1 MTRTL
6 GSALAICHRS
16 GSGSGGGGGTMH
28 KILWSNSIH
37 YCLQSAGPRQETGSK
52 KATLTSERRNT
63 EADSGRG
70 TGFGGRNRIVGGA
83 VIHCRDQ
90 SIGVP
95 GRECVRCWLI
105 RVFPAWI
112 CSGLAACDGPTSM
125 LLDADRPTALPGRL
139 FERCEALDSNITDLD
154 VPSPGCRAPGGAEL
168 GRPTAIAISDAAILL
183 ACPYPAP
190 LSSLANLTRHCKSLT
205 KQEVLHATV
214 GVARRL
220 HRVCALLPMIMG
232 SNFGGMR
239 TPGPVAAKIVSRQF
253 HRERQRDTDT

>member
-16 GSGSGGGGGTMH
+16 GSGSGGGTMH
-28 KILWSNSIH
+28 KILWSNTIH
-37 YCLQSAGPRQETGSK
+37 YCLQSAGPRQETSSK

-168 GRPTAIAISDAAILL
+168 GRPTAIAISDAAIPL
-183 ACPYPAP
+183 AYPAP
-190 LSSLANLTRHCKSLT
+190 LSSLANLTAVVDNHSTR
-205 KQEVLHATV
+205 QAPEA
-214 GVARRL
+214 
-220 HRVCALLPMIMG
+220 
-232 SNFGGMR
+232 
-239 TPGPVAAKIVSRQF
+239 VAALRRSNEVTRS
-253 HRERQRDTDT
+253 T

>member
-37 YCLQSAGPRQETGSK
+37 YCLQSAGPRQETSSK

-168 GRPTAIAISDAAILL
+168 GRPTAIAISDAAIPL
-183 ACPYPAP
+183 AYPAP
-190 LSSLANLTRHCKSLT
+190 LSSLRTSLQSLT
-205 KQEVLHATV
+205 TTQGQA
-214 GVARRL
+214 GRRL
-220 HRVCALLPMIMG
+220 LRPLRRSNEVTRSKLVPYLRTMIEY
-232 SNFGGMR
+232 
-239 TPGPVAAKIVSRQF
+239 KSRSA
-253 HRERQRDTDT
+253 